1 METLFT
7 ADSALFVTINQSLA
21 NPVTDLLMPWI
32 TNDILLR
39 VVLVGIVALLLIRGP
54 ARLRWLALG
63 AIVAVGISDQLSS
76 AVLKPLVGRLR
87 PCHDPMFIDTLN
99 LLVHCGAGKS
109 FPSSHAANSFAAV
122 SFFAFAPAYYSHR
135 SQKYILR
142 ISLFLFATIVALS
155 RVFVGVHFPA
165 DILVGA
171 MLGSAI
177 GLALALGF
185 RRLRGMFSGL

>member
-1 METLFT
+1 METIFT
-7 ADSALFVTINQSLA
+7 ADSALFVTINQTLA

-32 TNDILLR
+32 TNDIVLR
-39 VVLVGIVALLLIRGP
+39 VLLVGIVAVLLIRGP

-63 AIVAVGISDQLSS
+63 AIVAVGIADQLSS
-76 AVLKPLVGRLR
+76 AVLKPLIGRLR
-87 PCHDPMFIDTLN
+87 PCHNPMFTDALN

-109 FPSSHAANSFAAV
+109 FPSSHAANSFAVV
-122 SFFAFAPAYYSHR
+122 SFFAFAPLYNSQQ
-135 SQKYILR
+135 SQKYIIR
-142 ISLFLFATIVALS
+142 ILLLAIATIVALS

-171 MLGSAI
+171 GLGATI

-185 RRLRGMFSGL
+185 RRLSGILSGL